1 MVQNTHL
8 QVIGGANLSYAL
20 FSHVNDYTQDVFINT
35 LLLYL
40 IIFDHIFRKTFRI
53 DIESY

>member
-8 QVIGGANLSYAL
+8 QVIGGANISYAL

-53 DIESY
+53 DI